1 MWLVLGSNC
10 LHSAK
15 SQSRGGRL
23 SMAGK
28 RRCATVL
35 ETILLL
41 TTFGEPAMAGGG
53 IQIGTLTC
61 NASSSWGFIFG
72 STRVIDCTFT
82 SPGRVEQYRGQIS
95 KFGIDI
101 GYTEGGILIWTVV
114 APTAMLRP
122 GDLAGNYGGATA
134 SATVGI
140 GVGAYALVGGSMNS
154 IALQPLSIEAN
165 RGLDIAGGV
174 ASMSLVPAR

>member
-1 MWLVLGSNC
+1 MS
-10 LHSAK
+10 
-15 SQSRGGRL
+15 
-23 SMAGK
+23 GK
-28 RRCATVL
+28 GRCATVL
-35 ETILLL
+35 PIIILSAV
-41 TTFGEPAMAGGG
+41 FGESALAQGG
-53 IQIGTLTC
+53 IQVGTLTC
-61 NASSSWGFIFG
+61 NASGSWGFIFG
-72 STRVIDCTFT
+72 STRDVDCTFT

-101 GYTEGGILIWTVV
+101 GYTEGGVLIWTVV

-122 GDLAGNYGGATA
+122 GDLAGSYGGATA

-140 GVGAYALVGGSMNS
+140 GVGAYAMIGGSMNS

-165 RGLDIAGGV
+165 RGLNVAGGV

>member
-1 MWLVLGSNC
+1 MS
-10 LHSAK
+10 
-15 SQSRGGRL
+15 
-23 SMAGK
+23 GK
-28 RRCATVL
+28 GRCAAVL
-35 ETILLL
+35 AIIILSAAL
-41 TTFGEPAMAGGG
+41 GESAFAGGG
-53 IQIGTLTC
+53 IQVGTLTC

-72 STRVIDCTFT
+72 STRQVDCTFT

-101 GYTEGGILIWTVV
+101 GYTEGGVLIWTVV

-165 RGLDIAGGV
+165 RGLDVAGGV
-174 ASMSLVPAR
+174 ASLSLVPAM

>member
-1 MWLVLGSNC
+1 MS
-10 LHSAK
+10 
-15 SQSRGGRL
+15 
-23 SMAGK
+23 GK
-28 RRCATVL
+28 GRCAAVL
-35 ETILLL
+35 ATIILSAA
-41 TTFGEPAMAGGG
+41 FGKSAFAGGG
-53 IQIGTLTC
+53 IQVGTLTC

-72 STRVIDCTFT
+72 STREVDCTFT
-82 SPGRVEQYRGQIS
+82 SPDRVEQYRGQIS

-101 GYTEGGILIWTVV
+101 GYTEGGVLIWTVV
-114 APTAMLRP
+114 APTATLHP

-154 IALQPLSIEAN
+154 VALQPLSIEAN
-165 RGLDIAGGV
+165 RGLDVAGGV

>member
-1 MWLVLGSNC
+1 
-10 LHSAK
+10 
-15 SQSRGGRL
+15 
-23 SMAGK
+23 MAGK

-35 ETILLL
+35 VTIILSAA
-41 TTFGEPAMAGGG
+41 FGESAMAGGG
-53 IQIGTLTC
+53 IQVGTLTC

-72 STRVIDCTFT
+72 STRDVDCTFT

-101 GYTEGGILIWTVV
+101 GYTEGGVLIWTVV

-140 GVGAYALVGGSMNS
+140 GSAPMPWLA
-154 IALQPLSIEAN
+154 AA
-165 RGLDIAGGV
+165 
-174 ASMSLVPAR
+174 

>member
-1 MWLVLGSNC
+1 MS
-10 LHSAK
+10 
-15 SQSRGGRL
+15 
-23 SMAGK
+23 GK
-28 RRCATVL
+28 GRCAAVL
-35 ETILLL
+35 ATIILSAA
-41 TTFGEPAMAGGG
+41 FGESAFAGGG

-72 STRVIDCTFT
+72 STRQVDCTFT

-101 GYTEGGILIWTVV
+101 GYTEGGVLVWTVV

-165 RGLDIAGGV
+165 RGLDVAGGV
-174 ASMSLVPAR
+174 ASMSLVPAM